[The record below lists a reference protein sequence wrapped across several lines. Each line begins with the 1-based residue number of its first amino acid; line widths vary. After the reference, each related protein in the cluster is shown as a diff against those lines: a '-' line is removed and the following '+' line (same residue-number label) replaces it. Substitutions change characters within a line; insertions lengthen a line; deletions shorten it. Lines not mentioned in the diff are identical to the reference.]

1 LFFVF
6 LKTSNF
12 IISPFG
18 QAPFGYVPGRGRGAT
33 GFAGGVSRDDTV
45 DDRGDYSETNYDEFS
60 GYSEGLFRD
69 AESEKYYVIYP
80 L

>member
-1 LFFVF
+1 MFFLLCLANPSSF
-6 LKTSNF
+6 F
-12 IISPFG
+12 SPFG
-18 QAPFGYVPGRGRGAT
+18 APPPGYVPGRGRGAT

-69 AESEKYYVIYP
+69 SE
-80 L
+80 